1 MTASYDINDLWKK
14 MEQRNKHI
22 ADLGTDVQATADD
35 PTKDAK
41 DMFRSVL
48 DFEQMV
54 LPQSLG
60 EKIMVATA
68 GSNFKVTDAIIQEI
82 K

>member
-1 MTASYDINDLWKK
+1 MTSSYDINDLWKK
-14 MEQRNKHI
+14 MEQRNKYI
-22 ADLGTDVQATADD
+22 ADLGEDVQATADD

-54 LPQSLG
+54 MPQSLG
-60 EKIMVATA
+60 EKIMVTTA